1 MSMAAPIRGAGDG
14 GEAVTRATTYG
25 WIVFALSFGLLISDY
40 MARQVLNAVFPLLK
54 AEWALSDAQL
64 GGLSSVVAVAVG
76 VLTFPLSLAADRW
89 GRVKSLTAMAVLWS
103 LATLLCGMAQS
114 YNQMLVGRLLVGVGE
129 AAYGSVGIAV
139 VIAVF
144 PSRMRATLSSAFLAG
159 TIFGQVL
166 GVIVGGQVGASYGWR
181 AAFVVIALMGLLLA
195 FLYPVIVKE
204 SKIGGANPRD
214 QKRLSL
220 RALPRQLFG
229 SRSIVLAYVGSG
241 VQLFVTGSITAWLP
255 SYFTRAYAMPV
266 DSAGRTAA
274 LFFLISAIGMISFGI
289 LSDRLSRANPLG
301 KINVAIALTLLSA
314 ALVGLTFYVSPGLTQ
329 MIMLGLAAFC
339 VSGVAGISGA
349 MVANLAPVAIHG
361 TAFATLAL
369 ANNLIGLAPGPW
381 FTGLIADRI
390 GLNGALQFLPLACLV
405 SAACYIVA
413 RRSYLADLAR
423 ILESAD
429 TVTP

>member
-1 MSMAAPIRGAGDG
+1 MAAPVQSAGVG
-14 GEAVTRATTYG
+14 GEDNTRATVYG

-89 GRVKSLTAMAVLWS
+89 GRVKSLTAMAMLWS
-103 LATLLCGMAQS
+103 VATLLCGMAQS
-114 YNQMLVGRLLVGVGE
+114 YSQMFLGRLLVGVGE

-166 GVIVGGQVGASYGWR
+166 GVIIGGQVGATYGWR
-181 AAFVVIALMGLLLA
+181 AAFVVIALLGLVLA
-195 FLYPVIVKE
+195 ILYPIIVKE
-204 SKIGGANPRD
+204 SKIGGVASSDRKP
-214 QKRLSL
+214 LSL
-220 RALPRQLFG
+220 RDLPAQLFG
-229 SRSIVLAYVGSG
+229 SRSIILAYVGSG

-255 SYFTRAYAMPV
+255 SFFTRAYAMPV
-266 DSAGRTAA
+266 DSAGKTAA

-301 KINVAIALTLLSA
+301 KVNVAVALTMLSA
-314 ALVGLTFYVSPGLTQ
+314 TMVGITFYAQPGPTQ
-329 MIMLGLAAFC
+329 LVMLGLAAFC
-339 VSGVAGISGA
+339 MSGVAGISGA

-381 FTGLIADRI
+381 VTGLIADRI
-390 GLNGALQFLPLACLV
+390 GLNAALQFLPLACLG
-405 SAACYIVA
+405 SAACYILA
-413 RRSYLADLAR
+413 RRTYLSDLSKV
-423 ILESAD
+423 LNQSNFP
-429 TVTP
+429 VQ

>member
-1 MSMAAPIRGAGDG
+1 MELPPAANGSP
-14 GEAVTRATTYG
+14 ERATAYG

-114 YNQMLVGRLLVGVGE
+114 YNQMFLGRLLVGVGE

-166 GVIVGGQVGASYGWR
+166 GVIIGGQVGAAYGWR
-181 AAFVVIALMGLLLA
+181 AAFVVIALMGLALA
-195 FLYPVIVKE
+195 ILYPIIVKE
-204 SKIGGANPRD
+204 SKIGGAGTADRSPLALRD
-214 QKRLSL
+214 
-220 RALPRQLFG
+220 LPSQLFG
-229 SRSIVLAYVGSG
+229 SRSINLAYVGSG

-255 SYFTRAYAMPV
+255 SFFTRTYAMPI
-266 DSAGRTAA
+266 DSAGKTAA
-274 LFFLISAIGMISFGI
+274 LYFLISAVGMISCGI

-301 KINVAIALTLLSA
+301 KVNVAIALTLLSA
-314 ALVGLTFYVSPGLTQ
+314 ALLGTTFYAAPGTTQ
-329 MIMLGLAAFC
+329 LILLGFAAFC

-349 MVANLAPVAIHG
+349 MVANLAPIAIHG

-369 ANNLIGLAPGPW
+369 ANNLVGLAPGP
-381 FTGLIADRI
+381 FVTGMIADRI
-390 GLNGALQFLPLACLV
+390 GLNGALQLLPLACLS
-405 SAACYIVA
+405 SAACYLMA

-423 ILESAD
+423 VASQLK
-429 TVTP
+429 TLTP